1 MREKT
6 GAQEH
11 TIIIGTILGSIL
23 VFVLGFFLGR
33 AWVMMPQEKMVQV
46 KKEVASP
53 VIVEPEPEGEDF
65 EDTLAKLKQKKIME
79 EEMKIKETESELKRI
94 QKEKRQREEEMKLA
108 ILLEEKKKQQEQ
120 EKIKLAQARKERE
133 RLQALQ
139 LAQRMEKELAEKK
152 KIEEKEKEEIR
163 LKELARK
170 KEVSPRAEAKKV
182 GQDFQSSGQKTKEKP
197 KEEKITESDISS
209 QTPPVPSEEKYT
221 IQLQSS
227 RDKQKVEELL
237 IELRNRGYAAY
248 VIQADLKEK
257 GIWYRIRLGKYDTRE
272 EAIQDAERLK
282 NTGVFSSYLI
292 TKR

>member
-1 MREKT
+1 MKKKT

-11 TIIIGTILGSIL
+11 TIIIGTILASVL

-46 KKEVASP
+46 KKESPSP
-53 VIVEPEPEGEDF
+53 VIVAPEPEGEDF

-79 EEMKIKETESELKRI
+79 EAMKTKEAQFEIKRN
-94 QKEKRQREEEMKLA
+94 QKEKEERKQKEEKMKLA
-108 ILLEEKKKQQEQ
+108 ILLEEKRKQQEQ
-120 EKIKLAQARKERE
+120 EKIKMALAKKEKE

-139 LAQRMEKELAEKK
+139 EKELDEKK
-152 KIEEKEKEEIR
+152 KAEAKKKEEIR
-163 LKELARK
+163 LKELAEK

-182 GQDFQSSGQKTKEKP
+182 GQDSQSSVQKTEEKA
-197 KEEKITESDISS
+197 KEEKITQGDISP
-209 QTPPVPSEEKYT
+209 QTPEVPSEEGKYT

-227 RDKQKVEELL
+227 RDRQKVEELL
-237 IELRNRGYAAY
+237 TELRNRGYAAY

-257 GIWYRIRLGKYDTRE
+257 GVWYRIRLGKYDSKE

-282 NTGVFSSYLI
+282 NMGVFSSYLI